1 MPATLSASGLP
12 RAHKCPASF
21 ALPVVRE
28 ESSADARRGTLV
40 HEFMERFVRGGN
52 PAEIVPQI
60 GDPEARALCEKLD
73 LRAVP
78 RGEPEVRLAY
88 HTRTGIGRRLEGEG
102 HRDYS
107 ALEPEEIAGTAD
119 LVCWE
124 ASPLR
129 VVDWK
134 TARWD
139 HDVEQ
144 SRAQLELYALACAR
158 IANVD
163 RAEWSVGVISDSGSI
178 GWHSVMLSADDLAS
192 IAARARETWERV
204 EHERA
209 QRARLL
215 DAYEPD
221 VSLGWWCRWC
231 SAFRACPALRREVQ
245 TVTGRF
251 VAEVKDDDFGEAYV
265 NSLLVE
271 KATDAV
277 RKSTKRVVQ
286 HRGPLPTGDGREISC
301 DSRGALRVRRAT

>member
-28 ESSADARRGTLV
+28 ESSADAQRGTLV
-40 HEFMERFVRGGN
+40 HEFMERVVRGEN
-52 PAEIVPQI
+52 PAEIVSRI
-60 GDPEARALCEKLD
+60 GDSEARALCEKLD

-88 HTRTGIGRRLEGEG
+88 HTRTGVGRRLEGEG
-102 HRDYS
+102 HRDY
-107 ALEPEEIAGTAD
+107 ALLAHEEIAGTAD

-124 ASPLR
+124 ATPLR

-163 RAEWSVGVISDSGSI
+163 RAQWSVGVISDSGAI
-178 GWHSVMLSADDLAS
+178 GWHSVVLSADDLAA
-192 IAARARETWERV
+192 IAARARETWESV
-204 EHERA
+204 ERERA
-209 QRARLL
+209 DRSRLL

-245 TVTGRF
+245 IVAGRF
-251 VAEVKDDDFGEAYV
+251 VAEVKDNDLGDAYAT
-265 NSLLVE
+265 SKLLE
-271 KATDAV
+271 KAVEAV
-277 RKSTKRVVQ
+277 KNTTKRALE
-286 HRGPLPTGDGREISC
+286 RTNALPTGDGREVII
-301 DSRGALRVRRAT
+301 DGRGALRMRRVA